1 MRTAALLLASLVAV
15 ASARLSCKVKPLGG
29 GQDDGPNILAAFK
42 RCAKKGRVTL
52 DKYYV
57 VDTLLMTTG
66 LDDIEIELSG
76 VGKACSSGAIQLVLT
91 CFAVQYTPDIAKWSP
106 QSYYLTYQNA

>member
-1 MRTAALLLASLVAV
+1 MRTISLVLASLVAV

-66 LDDIEIELSG
+66 LDDVEIELSG
-76 VGKACSSGAIQLVLT
+76 TGTYIQWLLIDIFTDLRLQSNTLLISQSGLHRAT
-91 CFAVQYTPDIAKWSP
+91 T
-106 QSYYLTYQNA
+106 